1 VRVEQLQRE
10 YDVVVEWRAFLLDPT
25 TPPEGKPYPYPPE
38 VRAQRS
44 GPIRAM
50 AAEVGLT
57 IADRD
62 FVANSQLALQA
73 AEYARDQGLFEP
85 FHRAVF
91 DAYFAEGRDIGK
103 LDELRAIARTVGL
116 DEAGLVAA
124 LEEQRYA
131 ERVLEDVTLASQ
143 IGITA
148 VPAFIIGNRAI
159 MGAQPYEVFE
169 QVMELYG
176 REKVTEQAPG

>member
-44 GPIRAM
+44 GPMRAM

-57 IADRD
+57 ITDRD

-73 AEYARDQGLFEP
+73 AEFAREQGLFEP

-103 LDELRAIARTVGL
+103 LDELRVIARTVGL

-124 LEEQRYA
+124 LEDKRYA
-131 ERVLEDVTLASQ
+131 PRVLEDVQLAAR
-143 IGITA
+143 IGISA

-169 QVMELYG
+169 ELMGIYG
-176 REKVTEQAPG
+176 REKVTGPAPE

>member
-44 GPIRAM
+44 GPMRAM
-50 AAEVGLT
+50 AAEVDLT

-91 DAYFAEGRDIGK
+91 DAYFAEGRDIGQ
-103 LDELRAIARTVGL
+103 LDELRAIARAVGL

-124 LEEQRYA
+124 LEEKRYA

-159 MGAQPYEVFE
+159 MGAQPYDVFE

-176 REKVTEQAPG
+176 REKVTDAAPE